1 LKIAQIGEEDG
12 CLNYII
18 ERYSL
23 GFQNGCNVIE
33 HAPGLGGGVAGDN
46 LTGFWIER
54 DLTRAID
61 CRSNTH
67 RLRVGADGG
76 RRLARGNDL
85 LHAASLA
92 GTHGMTNGGISSI
105 LNSDMVSWILKKIL
119 GSKNQRELK
128 RLMPIVRRINEFD
141 EQLKSLSD
149 DALRAKT
156 AVWKEELAKIP
167 DLEDQW
173 RKLDEILPEAFAVVR
188 NAARRLKDRQGSFT
202 VCDQPMTW
210 DMVHFDVQLLGGII
224 LHRGRIA
231 EMATGEGKTLVA
243 TLPLYLNALT
253 GRGAHLVTVNDYL
266 ARRDAEWMGQLYDF
280 LGLTV
285 GCIQHDQEP
294 DVRREQYGM
303 DITYGT
309 NSEFGFDYLR
319 DNGMA
324 TTREQQVQRGY
335 HYAIVDE
342 VDSIL
347 IDEARTPLIISG
359 PATISTHQYDKWKP
373 LIEQLVR
380 KQNMLCNRL
389 ASEAIEKFEQGDV
402 EKGGLL
408 MFRVKLGQPRNK
420 QLLRLMEDPE
430 KRRAIDK
437 AELSFYQDTRKEE
450 LFALK
455 EELFFTIDEKSN
467 EADLSEQGRNFLNPD
482 DPNAFVL
489 PDLINE
495 FTEIDLNP
503 DLSDEEKERAKTERQ
518 QICDAQAER
527 IHNISQLLRA
537 YCLFEKD
544 VQYVIEENKVVIVD
558 EFTGRKMPGR
568 RWSDG
573 LHQAVEA
580 KEGVQI
586 DRETQTLATITIQ
599 NYFRLYQKLAGMTGT
614 AETEAAEFHDI
625 YKLDVNVIPT
635 NRPVARKDY
644 NDRIY
649 KTRREKYNSVIN
661 EIRECHNKQQ
671 PVLVGTVSVEAS
683 ELLGRMLKREKI
695 PHNVLN
701 AKFHMQEA
709 EIVAR
714 AGQPGTVTISTN
726 MAGRGTD
733 IKLGER
739 VPESGGLMVIGTER
753 HEARRIDRQLR
764 GRCARQGDPG
774 SSRFYVSFEDD
785 LMRNFGAA
793 DRMTKI
799 MERFGLEEGQ
809 ELEHRWLNKSVETA
823 QKRVEQRNYLIR
835 KRTLDFDDVMNNQRE
850 VVYTYRNE
858 TIDSEEPRVLIYE
871 VIDEAVPAKVKEY
884 LDVDEPNYAGLIH
897 WVNTTFPLGLTK
909 EKAQFETRTVEDNAR
924 FLIEKIKN
932 AYERKS
938 SHEETTA
945 VKSLERYIILN
956 AIDRL
961 WQEHLYAM
969 DALRE
974 GVYLRGYAQKD
985 PLIEY
990 KTEAYDMFVELM
1002 ANIKNE
1008 VLNNLFRS
1016 TSNLQA
1022 FENFLATLP
1031 QFLLRE
1037 HAPTAPTAD
1046 ALARGRQLQPVGA
1059 TAAVG
1064 GEGDGAGEMTLD
1076 LPIRRSIPKVGRN
1089 EPCPCGSGKKYKNC
1103 CGRVA

>member
-1 LKIAQIGEEDG
+1 M
-12 CLNYII
+12 
-18 ERYSL
+18 
-23 GFQNGCNVIE
+23 
-33 HAPGLGGGVAGDN
+33 VA
-46 LTGFWIER
+46 
-54 DLTRAID
+54 
-61 CRSNTH
+61 
-67 RLRVGADGG
+67 
-76 RRLARGNDL
+76 
-85 LHAASLA
+85 
-92 GTHGMTNGGISSI
+92 
-105 LNSDMVSWILKKIL
+105 WILKKIL

-128 RLMPIVRRINEFD
+128 RLMPTVRRINEFD
-141 EQLKSLSD
+141 EQFKSLSD
-149 DALRAKT
+149 DELRAKT
-156 AVWKEELAKIP
+156 ANWKEEFSKIP
-167 DLEDQW
+167 DLQEQW
-173 RKLDEILPEAFAVVR
+173 KKLDEILPEAFAVVK
-188 NAARRLKDRQGSFT
+188 NAARRLKDRGHSFT
-202 VCDQPMTW
+202 VCDQPMVW
-210 DMVHFDVQLLGGII
+210 DMVHFDVQLLGGIV
-224 LHRGRIA
+224 LHRGRIS

-253 GRGAHLVTVNDYL
+253 GKGAHLVTVNDYL
-266 ARRDAEWMGQLYDF
+266 ARRDAEWMGQIYDF
-280 LGLTV
+280 LGLTI
-285 GCIQHDQEP
+285 GCIQHDQPP
-294 DVRREQYGM
+294 DLRREQYAM

-335 HYAIVDE
+335 NYAIVDE

-359 PATISTHQYDKWKP
+359 PSTVSTHQYDKWKP
-373 LIEQLVR
+373 LVDQLVR
-380 KQNMLCNRL
+380 KQTMLANRL
-389 ASEAIEKFEQGDV
+389 ASEAKELFEQGKD
-402 EKGGLL
+402 EEAGLV
-408 MFRVKLGQPRNK
+408 MFKVKLAQPRNK
-420 QLLRLMEDPE
+420 PLLRMMEDPE
-430 KRRAIDK
+430 KRRMLEK
-437 AELSFYQDTRKEE
+437 AELSFFQDTRKDE

-455 EELFFTIDEKSN
+455 EELFFTIDEKSS
-467 EADLSEQGRNFLNPD
+467 ESDLSEQGRAFLNPD
-482 DPNAFVL
+482 EPDSFVL

-503 DLSDEEKERAKTERQ
+503 SLSDEEKEKAKVERQ
-518 QICDAQAER
+518 QHCDAQAER

-544 VQYVIEENKVVIVD
+544 VAYVIEENKVVIVD
-558 EFTGRKMPGR
+558 EYTGRKMPGR

-599 NYFRLYQKLAGMTGT
+599 NYFRLYHKLAGMTGT
-614 AETEAAEFHDI
+614 ADTEAAEFHDI

-635 NRPVARKDY
+635 NRPVARKDA

-649 KTRREKYNSVIN
+649 KTRREKYNAVIN
-661 EIRECHNKQQ
+661 EIKERHAKSQ

-683 ELLGRMLKREKI
+683 ELLSRMLKREKV

-709 EIVAR
+709 EIVQR
-714 AGQPGTVTISTN
+714 AGQAGTVTISTN

-733 IKLGER
+733 IKLGEGVAER
-739 VPESGGLMVIGTER
+739 GGLFVIGTER
-753 HEARRIDRQLR
+753 HESRRIDRQLR

-774 SSRFYVSFEDD
+774 GSRFYVSFEDE

-809 ELEHRWLNKSVETA
+809 ELEHPWLNKSVETA
-823 QKRVEQRNYLIR
+823 QKRVEQRNYLAR

-858 TIDSEEPRVLIYE
+858 TIDSDDPRKLIYE
-871 VIDEAVPAKVKEY
+871 VIGEAVSAKVSDLLETGADGEEK
-884 LDVDEPNYAGLIH
+884 NYSALLN
-897 WVNTTFPLGLTK
+897 WVYVTFPLGLTR
-909 EKAQFETRTVEDNAR
+909 EKAQFETRSVEENAQ
-924 FLIEKIKN
+924 FLIEKIK
-932 AYERKS
+932 ASYERKS
-938 SHEETTA
+938 SHEEPMA

-969 DALRE
+969 DSLRE
-974 GVYLRGYAQKD
+974 GVYLRSYAQKD

-1008 VLNNLFRS
+1008 VLHNLFRS

-1022 FENFLATLP
+1022 FENFLSTLP

-1037 HAPTAPTAD
+1037 EGPTAPTATAD
-1046 ALARGRQLQPVGA
+1046 ARIRHPVGA
-1059 TAAVG
+1059 MAAVG
-1064 GEGDGAGEMTLD
+1064 GDGNGDGAGEVSID
-1076 LPIRRSIPKVGRN
+1076 LPIRRSLPKVGRN

>member
-1 LKIAQIGEEDG
+1 
-12 CLNYII
+12 
-18 ERYSL
+18 
-23 GFQNGCNVIE
+23 
-33 HAPGLGGGVAGDN
+33 
-46 LTGFWIER
+46 
-54 DLTRAID
+54 
-61 CRSNTH
+61 
-67 RLRVGADGG
+67 
-76 RRLARGNDL
+76 
-85 LHAASLA
+85 
-92 GTHGMTNGGISSI
+92 
-105 LNSDMVSWILKKIL
+105 MVK
-119 GSKNQRELK
+119 
-128 RLMPIVRRINEFD
+128 
-141 EQLKSLSD
+141 
-149 DALRAKT
+149 
-156 AVWKEELAKIP
+156 
-167 DLEDQW
+167 
-173 RKLDEILPEAFAVVR
+173 
-188 NAARRLKDRQGSFT
+188 NAARRLTERQHTFT

-210 DMVHFDVQLLGGII
+210 NMVHFDVQLIGGIV

-266 ARRDAEWMGQLYDF
+266 ARRDAEWMGQLYSF
-280 LGLTV
+280 LGLTC
-285 GCIQHDQEP
+285 GCIQHDQPP
-294 DVRREQYGM
+294 DLRREQYAM

-335 HYAIVDE
+335 NYAIVDE

-359 PATISTHQYDKWKP
+359 PATVSTHQYDRLKP
-373 LIEQLVR
+373 LVDQLVK

-389 ASEAIEKFEQGDV
+389 ASEAKEAFDKGDA
-402 EKGGLL
+402 EEGGRL
-408 MFRVKLGQPRNK
+408 MFKVKLGQPRNK
-420 QLLRLMEDPE
+420 QLLRMMEDPE
-430 KRRAIDK
+430 KRKAIDK
-437 AELSFYQDTRKEE
+437 AELSFYTDTRKEE

-455 EELFFTIDEKSN
+455 EELFFTIDEKSH
-467 EADLSEQGRNFLNPD
+467 EADLSEQGRAFLNPD
-482 DPNAFVL
+482 DPDSFVL
-489 PDLINE
+489 PDLISE
-495 FTEIDLNP
+495 FTDIDLNRT
-503 DLSDEEKERAKTERQ
+503 LSDEEKDRMKTERQ
-518 QICDAQAER
+518 EHCDKQAEQ

-544 VQYVIEENKVVIVD
+544 VAYVVEENKVVIVD
-558 EFTGRKMPGR
+558 EYTGRKMPGR

-599 NYFRLYQKLAGMTGT
+599 NYFRLYHKLAGMTGT
-614 AETEAAEFHDI
+614 ADTEAAEFHDI

-635 NRPVARKDY
+635 NRPVARADA

-649 KTRREKYNSVIN
+649 KTRREKYNAVIN
-661 EIRECHNKQQ
+661 EIKECHARAQ

-683 ELLGRMLKREKI
+683 ELLSRMLKREKI

-701 AKFHMQEA
+701 AKYHMQEA
-709 EIVAR
+709 EIVQR

-733 IKLGER
+733 IKLGDGVASR
-739 VPESGGLMVIGTER
+739 GGLFVIGTER
-753 HEARRIDRQLR
+753 HESRRIDRQLR

-774 SSRFYVSFEDD
+774 GSRFYVSFEDD

-823 QKRVEQRNYLIR
+823 QKRVEQRNYLAR

-858 TIDSEEPRVLIYE
+858 VIDTEDPHKLVYE

-884 LDVDEPNYAGLIH
+884 LGTGAPSEEPNHAGLLH

-909 EKAQFETRTVEDNAR
+909 EKAQFETRTPDENAQ
-924 FLIEKIKN
+924 FLIGKIKE

-938 SHEETTA
+938 SHEEPTA

-1008 VLNNLFRS
+1008 VLHNLFRS

-1022 FENFLATLP
+1022 FENFLSTLP

-1037 HAPTAPTAD
+1037 HAPTAPTANGPIP
-1046 ALARGRQLQPVGA
+1046 GRRPDRIGA
-1059 TAAVG
+1059 AIGENG
-1064 GEGDGAGEMTLD
+1064 GENGDGSEVKLELAPVRREM
-1076 LPIRRSIPKVGRN
+1076 PKSRPQRTVPLRQRQ
-1089 EPCPCGSGKKYKNC
+1089 KFKNC

>member
-1 LKIAQIGEEDG
+1 
-12 CLNYII
+12 
-18 ERYSL
+18 
-23 GFQNGCNVIE
+23 
-33 HAPGLGGGVAGDN
+33 
-46 LTGFWIER
+46 
-54 DLTRAID
+54 
-61 CRSNTH
+61 
-67 RLRVGADGG
+67 
-76 RRLARGNDL
+76 
-85 LHAASLA
+85 
-92 GTHGMTNGGISSI
+92 
-105 LNSDMVSWILKKIL
+105 
-119 GSKNQRELK
+119 
-128 RLMPIVRRINEFD
+128 MPIVRRANEFD
-141 EQLKSLSD
+141 EQFKNLSD
-149 DALRAKT
+149 DELRAKT
-156 AVWKEELAKIP
+156 AAWKQEISKLP
-167 DLEDQW
+167 DIQEQW
-173 RKLDEILPEAFAVVR
+173 KKLDEILPEAFAVVK
-188 NAARRLKDRQGSFT
+188 NAARRLKDRGQTFT
-202 VCDQPMTW
+202 VCDQPMVW
-210 DMVHFDVQLLGGII
+210 DMVHFDVQLLGGIV
-224 LHRGRIA
+224 LHKGRIA

-266 ARRDAEWMGQLYDF
+266 ARRDAEWMGQLYNF

-285 GCIQHDQEP
+285 GCIQQDQEP
-294 DVRREQYGM
+294 DVRREQYAM

-335 HYAIVDE
+335 CYAIVDE

-389 ASEAIEKFEQGDV
+389 ASEAIEKFEQDDV
-402 EKGGLL
+402 EIGGRL
-408 MFRVKLGQPRNK
+408 MFKVKLGQPRNK
-420 QLLRLMEDPE
+420 QLLRMMEDPD

-450 LFALK
+450 LFQLK

-467 EADLSEQGRNFLNPD
+467 EADLSEQGRVFLNPD

-495 FTEIDLNP
+495 FTEIDL
-503 DLSDEEKERAKTERQ
+503 DQTLSPEEKDKKKAERQ
-518 QICDAQAER
+518 QHCDTQAER

-625 YKLDVNVIPT
+625 YKLDVNMIPT
-635 NRPVARKDY
+635 NRPVRRTDS
-644 NDRIY
+644 NDHIY
-649 KTRREKYNSVIN
+649 KTRREKYNAVIK
-661 EIRECHNKQQ
+661 EIKEAHAKTQ
-671 PVLVGTVSVEAS
+671 PVLVGSVSVEAS
-683 ELLGRMLKREKI
+683 ELLSRMLKREKI

-733 IKLGER
+733 IKLGPGVTEL
-739 VPESGGLMVIGTER
+739 GGLKVIGTER

-774 SSRFYVSFEDD
+774 ASRFYVSFEDD

-835 KRTLDFDDVMNNQRE
+835 KRTLDFDDVMNMQRV
-850 VVYTYRNE
+850 VVYTWRNE
-858 TIDSEEPRVLIYE
+858 IIDAEEPRTHIYE

-884 LDVDEPNYAGLIH
+884 LEGEEPNYTGLIH
-897 WVNTTFPLGLTK
+897 WINTTFPLGLTK
-909 EKAQFETRTVEDNAR
+909 EKAQFDTRTVDENGK
-924 FLIEKIKN
+924 FLLEKIKN

-938 SHEETTA
+938 SHEEPTA

-1037 HAPTAPTAD
+1037 EGPTAPTATAD
-1046 ALARGRQLQPVGA
+1046 ARMRHPVGA
-1059 TAAVG
+1059 MAAVG
-1064 GEGDGAGEMTLD
+1064 GDGDGDGAGEVSLD
-1076 LPIRRSIPKVGRN
+1076 LPIRRSLPKVGRN
-1089 EPCPCGSGKKYKNC
+1089 EPCPCGSGKKYKSC
-1103 CGRVA
+1103 CGRMA

>member
-1 LKIAQIGEEDG
+1 
-12 CLNYII
+12 
-18 ERYSL
+18 
-23 GFQNGCNVIE
+23 
-33 HAPGLGGGVAGDN
+33 
-46 LTGFWIER
+46 
-54 DLTRAID
+54 
-61 CRSNTH
+61 
-67 RLRVGADGG
+67 
-76 RRLARGNDL
+76 
-85 LHAASLA
+85 
-92 GTHGMTNGGISSI
+92 
-105 LNSDMVSWILKKIL
+105 MVSWILKKIL
-119 GSKNQRELK
+119 GSKNQREIR
-128 RLMPIVRRINEFD
+128 RLHPIVRSINAFD
-141 EQLKSLSD
+141 EEFKALSD
-149 DALRAKT
+149 DDLRAKT
-156 AVWKEELAKIP
+156 AAWNAELSAI
-167 DLEDQW
+167 EDPAALAG
-173 RKLDEILPEAFAVVR
+173 RLDEILPEAFAVVK
-188 NAARRLKDRQGSFT
+188 NAARRLTERQETFA

-210 DMVHFDVQLLGGII
+210 NMVHFDVQLIGGIV

-243 TLPLYLNALT
+243 TLPLYLNALA

-266 ARRDAEWMGQLYDF
+266 ARRDAEWMGALYSF
-280 LGLTV
+280 LGLSC
-285 GCIQHDQEP
+285 GCIQHDQPP
-294 DVRREQYGM
+294 DLRREQYAM

-359 PATISTHQYDKWKP
+359 PATVSTHQYDRLKP
-373 LIEQLVR
+373 LVDQLVK

-389 ASEAIEKFEQGDV
+389 ASEAKEAF
-402 EKGGLL
+402 EKGDSETGGVL
-408 MFRVKLGQPRNK
+408 MFKVKLGQPRNK
-420 QLLRLMEDPE
+420 QLLRMMEDPE
-430 KRRAIDK
+430 KRKAIDK

-455 EELFFTIDEKSN
+455 EELFFTMDEKSH
-467 EADLSEQGRNFLNPD
+467 EADLSEKGRAFLNPD
-482 DPNAFVL
+482 DPNSFVL
-489 PDLINE
+489 PDLISE
-495 FTEIDLNP
+495 FTDIDLNRT
-503 DLSDEEKERAKTERQ
+503 LSDEEKDRMKNARQ
-518 QICDAQAER
+518 EQCDKQAEQ

-544 VQYVIEENKVVIVD
+544 VAYVVEENKVVIVD
-558 EFTGRKMPGR
+558 EYTGRKMPGR

-599 NYFRLYQKLAGMTGT
+599 NYFRLYHKLAGMTGT
-614 AETEAAEFHDI
+614 AETEANEFHDI
-625 YKLDVNVIPT
+625 YKLDVAVIPT
-635 NRPVARKDY
+635 NRPVARTDA

-649 KTRREKYNSVIN
+649 KTRREKYNAVIN
-661 EIRECHNKQQ
+661 EIKERHAVSQ

-683 ELLGRMLKREKI
+683 ELLSRMLKREKI

-701 AKFHMQEA
+701 AKYHRQEA
-709 EIVAR
+709 EIVQR

-733 IKLGER
+733 IKLGPG
-739 VPESGGLMVIGTER
+739 VPEKGGLYVIGTER
-753 HEARRIDRQLR
+753 HESRRIDRQLR

-774 SSRFYVSFEDD
+774 GTRFYVSFEDD

-809 ELEHRWLNKSVETA
+809 ELEHRWLNRSVETA
-823 QKRVEQRNYLIR
+823 QKRVEQRNYLAR

-858 TIDSEEPRVLIYE
+858 VIDTEDPHKLVYE
-871 VIDEAVPAKVKEY
+871 VIDEAVPAKVQEY
-884 LDVDEPNYAGLIH
+884 LGTGAPSEEPNYAGLLH
-897 WVNTTFPLGLTK
+897 WINTTFPLGLTK
-909 EKAQFETRTVEDNAR
+909 EKAQFDTRTPEENAQ
-924 FLIEKIKN
+924 FLIGKIKE

-938 SHEETTA
+938 SHEEPAA

-990 KTEAYDMFVELM
+990 KTEAYEMFVDLM
-1002 ANIKNE
+1002 ASIKNE
-1008 VLNNLFRS
+1008 VLHNLFRS

-1022 FENFLATLP
+1022 FETFLSTLP
-1031 QFLLRE
+1031 QFLMRE
-1037 HAPTAPTAD
+1037 QAPTAPTANGPLPGRRPESIG
-1046 ALARGRQLQPVGA
+1046 APMGGNGEANENGAEVKLELAPVRR
-1059 TAAVG
+1059 
-1064 GEGDGAGEMTLD
+1064 EM
-1076 LPIRRSIPKVGRN
+1076 PKVGRN

>member
-1 LKIAQIGEEDG
+1 MANLVLKA
-12 CLNYII
+12 
-18 ERYSL
+18 
-23 GFQNGCNVIE
+23 
-33 HAPGLGGGVAGDN
+33 
-46 LTGFWIER
+46 
-54 DLTRAID
+54 
-61 CRSNTH
+61 
-67 RLRVGADGG
+67 
-76 RRLARGNDL
+76 
-85 LHAASLA
+85 
-92 GTHGMTNGGISSI
+92 
-105 LNSDMVSWILKKIL
+105 IL
-119 GSKNQRELK
+119 GSKNQRE
-128 RLMPIVRRINEFD
+128 VRRLKPLVARINDLEEQYQKLSD
-141 EQLKSLSD
+141 EEVRAKSLG
-149 DALRAKT
+149 
-156 AVWKEELAKIP
+156 WKSELANIEDPEELARR
-167 DLEDQW
+167 LNE
-173 RKLDEILPEAFAVVR
+173 LLPEAFALVKDT
-188 NAARRLKDRQGSFT
+188 ARRLWDKSWL
-202 VCDQPMTW
+202 VCDQPVTW
-210 DMVHFDVQLLGGII
+210 NMIHFDVQLMGGIG
-224 LHRGRIA
+224 LHQGKIA

-243 TLPLYLNALT
+243 TCPLYLNALS
-253 GRGAHLVTVNDYL
+253 GRGVHLVTVNDYL
-266 ARRDAEWMGQLYDF
+266 ARRDAEWMGELYRF
-280 LGLTV
+280 LGLSV
-285 GCIQHDQEP
+285 GCIQHDQSPQE
-294 DVRREQYGM
+294 RKAQY
-303 DITYGT
+303 DCDLTYGT

-324 TTREQQVQRGY
+324 TTKEQQVQRGHY
-335 HYAIVDE
+335 YAIVDE

-347 IDEARTPLIISG
+347 IDEARTPLIVSG
-359 PATISTHQYDKWKP
+359 PATVSSHQYDKFKP
-373 LIEQLVR
+373 LVEQLVR
-380 KQNMLCNRL
+380 KQTMMCNRL
-389 ASEAIEKFEQGDV
+389 VSDAKELL
-402 EKGGLL
+402 EKGQIEDAGRLL
-408 MFRVKLGQPRNK
+408 FKVKLGQPRNK
-420 QLLRLMEDPE
+420 GLLRLMEDPE
-430 KRRAIDK
+430 NRKAIDK
-437 AELSFYQDTRKEE
+437 SELSFYQDSRKEE
-450 LFALK
+450 LVALK
-455 EELFFTIDEKSN
+455 EELYFTIDERHQDS
-467 EADLSEQGRNFLNPD
+467 DLSEMGRSFLNPD

-489 PDLINE
+489 PDLITE
-495 FTEIDLNP
+495 FTDIDLDP
-503 DLSDEEKERAKTERQ
+503 QLDQAGKDEAKRLRQ
-518 QICDAQAER
+518 QYCDSQAER

-544 VQYVIEENKVVIVD
+544 VDYVIEENKVIIVD
-558 EFTGRKMPGR
+558 EHTGRKMPGR

-599 NYFRLYQKLAGMTGT
+599 NYFRLYHKLAGMTGT
-614 AETEAAEFHDI
+614 AETEANEFHDI

-635 NRPVARKDY
+635 NQPVRRADA

-649 KTRREKYNSVIN
+649 KTRREKYNAVIN
-661 EIRECHNKQQ
+661 EIREHHANQQ

-683 ELLGRMLKREKI
+683 ELVSRMLKREKI

-701 AKFHMQEA
+701 AKYHRQEA

-714 AGQPGTVTISTN
+714 AGQRGTVTISTN

-733 IKLGER
+733 IKLGDG
-739 VPESGGLMVIGTER
+739 VPDLGGLHVLGTER

-774 SSRFYVSFEDD
+774 ASRFYVSFEDD

-793 DRMTKI
+793 DRMTRI
-799 MERFGLEEGQ
+799 MERFGLGEGQ
-809 ELEHRWLNKSVETA
+809 ELEHPWLNKSVETA
-823 QKRVEQRNYLIR
+823 QKRVEQRNYLAR

-850 VVYTYRNE
+850 VVYTYRND
-858 TIDSEEPRVLIYE
+858 TIDSEEPRTLIYE

-884 LDVDEPNYAGLIH
+884 LGEAHSEESNYSGLLH

-909 EKAQFETRTVEDNAR
+909 EKAQFETRAVEENAQ
-924 FLIEKIKN
+924 FLIEKIKK
-932 AYERKS
+932 AYEAKS
-938 SHEETTA
+938 SHEEPSA

-1008 VLNNLFRS
+1008 VLHNLFRS

-1037 HAPTAPTAD
+1037 HKPTAGANAPD
-1046 ALARGRQLQPVGA
+1046 IRARQPQPAMAMAGPD
-1059 TAAVG
+1059 
-1064 GEGDGAGEMTLD
+1064 GEGEGEVALD
-1076 LPIRRSIPKVGRN
+1076 LPVRRSLPKVGRN

-1103 CGRVA
+1103 CGRTA

>member
-1 LKIAQIGEEDG
+1 M
-12 CLNYII
+12 
-18 ERYSL
+18 
-23 GFQNGCNVIE
+23 
-33 HAPGLGGGVAGDN
+33 
-46 LTGFWIER
+46 
-54 DLTRAID
+54 
-61 CRSNTH
+61 
-67 RLRVGADGG
+67 VG
-76 RRLARGNDL
+76 
-85 LHAASLA
+85 
-92 GTHGMTNGGISSI
+92 
-105 LNSDMVSWILKKIL
+105 WILKKIL
-119 GSKNQRELK
+119 GSKNARELK
-128 RLMPIVRRINEFD
+128 RLSPIVRQINELD
-141 EQLKSLSD
+141 EQFKSLSD
-149 DALRAKT
+149 DELRAKT
-156 AVWKEELAKIP
+156 AAWKDELSKMTDHEA
-167 DLEDQW
+167 QW
-173 RKLDEILPEAFAVVR
+173 RRLDEILPEAFAVAK
-188 NAARRLKDRQGSFT
+188 NAARRLTERQQTFS
-202 VCDQPMTW
+202 VCDQPMSW
-210 DMVHFDVQLLGGII
+210 NMVHFDVQLVGGIV

-266 ARRDAEWMGQLYDF
+266 ARRDAEWMGQLYNF

-285 GCIQHDQEP
+285 GCIQHDQPP
-294 DVRREQYGM
+294 DVRRQQYAM

-359 PATISTHQYDKWKP
+359 PATVSTHQYDKWKP
-373 LIEQLVR
+373 LVEQLVR
-380 KQNMLCNRL
+380 KQNMLCNRI
-389 ASEAIEKFEQGDV
+389 ASEAMEAFEKGEVEQ
-402 EKGGLL
+402 GGLL
-408 MFRVKLGQPRNK
+408 MFKVKLGQPRNK
-420 QLLRLMEDPE
+420 QLLRMMEDPD

-437 AELSFYQDTRKEE
+437 AELSFYTDARKEE

-467 EADLSEQGRNFLNPD
+467 ESDLSEQGREFLNPD

-489 PDLINE
+489 PDLISE
-495 FTEIDLNP
+495 FTEIDLDP
-503 DLSDEEKERAKTERQ
+503 SLPPEEKDRKKADRQ
-518 QICDAQAER
+518 QHCDAQGER

-544 VQYVIEENKVVIVD
+544 VQYVVEENKVVIVD
-558 EFTGRKMPGR
+558 EYTGRKMPGR

-635 NRPVARKDY
+635 NRPVARRDH

-649 KTRREKYNSVIN
+649 KTRREKYNAVIN
-661 EIRECHNKQQ
+661 DIKEHHAKEQ

-683 ELLGRMLKREKI
+683 ELLSRMLKREKI

-714 AGQPGTVTISTN
+714 AGQAGTVTISTN

-733 IKLGER
+733 IKLGSTVADR
-739 VPESGGLMVIGTER
+739 GGLYVLGTER

-774 SSRFYVSFEDD
+774 ASRFYVSFEDD

-809 ELEHRWLNKSVETA
+809 ELEHPWLNKSVETA

-850 VVYTYRNE
+850 VIYTYRNE
-858 TIDSEEPRVLIYE
+858 TIDSADPRQLIYE
-871 VIDEAVPAKVKEY
+871 VIDEAIPAKIKEY
-884 LDVDEPNYAGLIH
+884 VDDSNEADYSGLMH
-897 WVNTTFPLGLTK
+897 WINTTFPLGLTK
-909 EKAQFETRTVEDNAR
+909 EKAQFETRTVEENGQ
-924 FLIEKIKN
+924 FLTGRIKE

-938 SHEETTA
+938 SHEEPSA
-945 VKSLERYIILN
+945 VKGLERYIILN

-974 GVYLRGYAQKD
+974 GVYLRSYAQKD

-990 KTEAYDMFVELM
+990 KTEAYDMFVDLM

-1008 VLNNLFRS
+1008 VLHNLFRS

-1037 HAPTAPTAD
+1037 HAPTAPTAN
-1046 ALARGRQLQPVGA
+1046 APSRVRQPVGA
-1059 TAAVG
+1059 MATVG
-1064 GEGDGAGEMTLD
+1064 ENGDGATEGEVTLD
-1076 LPIRRSIPKVGRN
+1076 LPIRRSLPKVGRN
-1089 EPCPCGSGKKYKNC
+1089 DPCPCGSGKKYKNC

>member
-1 LKIAQIGEEDG
+1 M
-12 CLNYII
+12 
-18 ERYSL
+18 
-23 GFQNGCNVIE
+23 
-33 HAPGLGGGVAGDN
+33 
-46 LTGFWIER
+46 
-54 DLTRAID
+54 
-61 CRSNTH
+61 
-67 RLRVGADGG
+67 VG
-76 RRLARGNDL
+76 
-85 LHAASLA
+85 
-92 GTHGMTNGGISSI
+92 
-105 LNSDMVSWILKKIL
+105 WILKKIL
-119 GSKNQRELK
+119 GSKNQREIK
-128 RLMPIVRRINEFD
+128 RLMPAVRRINELD
-141 EQLKSLSD
+141 EQFKALSD
-149 DALRAKT
+149 DELRAKT
-156 AVWKEELAKIP
+156 AAWQAELAAIP
-167 DLEDQW
+167 ELADQW
-173 RKLDEILPEAFAVVR
+173 TKLDEILPEAFAVVK
-188 NAARRLKDRQGSFT
+188 NAARRLTERQHTFT

-210 DMVHFDVQLLGGII
+210 NMVHFDVQLVGGMV
-224 LHRGRIA
+224 LHRGRIS

-253 GRGAHLVTVNDYL
+253 GKGAHLVTVNDYL
-266 ARRDAEWMGQLYDF
+266 ARRDAEWMGELYRF
-280 LGLTV
+280 LGLTC
-285 GCIQHDQEP
+285 GCIQHDQPP
-294 DVRREQYGM
+294 DVRREQYAM

-335 HYAIVDE
+335 NYAIVDE

-359 PATISTHQYDKWKP
+359 PSTVSTHQYDKWKP
-373 LIEQLVR
+373 LVDQLVR
-380 KQNMLCNRL
+380 KQNMLCNRI
-389 ASEAIEKFEQGDV
+389 ASEAKELFEQGNT
-402 EKGGLL
+402 EEAGLML
-408 MFRVKLGQPRNK
+408 FKVKLGQPRNK
-420 QLLRLMEDPE
+420 PLLRMMEDPE
-430 KRRAIDK
+430 KRKAMDK
-437 AELSFYQDTRKEE
+437 AELQFFQDTRKEE

-467 EADLSEQGRNFLNPD
+467 ESDLSEQGRAFLNPD
-482 DPNAFVL
+482 EPDSFVL
-489 PDLINE
+489 PDLISE
-495 FTEIDLNP
+495 FTEIDLDP
-503 DLSDEEKERAKTERQ
+503 ALSDEEKEKAKVERQ
-518 QICDAQAER
+518 QHCDAQAER

-537 YCLFEKD
+537 YCLFEKE
-544 VQYVIEENKVVIVD
+544 VAYVIEENKVVIVD
-558 EFTGRKMPGR
+558 EYTGRKMPGR

-599 NYFRLYQKLAGMTGT
+599 NYFRLYHKLAGMTGT
-614 AETEAAEFHDI
+614 ADTEAAEFHDI

-635 NRPVARKDY
+635 NRPVARADA

-649 KTRREKYNSVIN
+649 KTRREKYNAVIN
-661 EIRECHNKQQ
+661 EIKECHARSQ

-683 ELLGRMLKREKI
+683 ELLSRMLKREKI

-701 AKFHMQEA
+701 AKYHMQEA
-709 EIVAR
+709 EIVQR

-733 IKLGER
+733 IKLGDGVADR
-739 VPESGGLMVIGTER
+739 GGLFVIGTER
-753 HEARRIDRQLR
+753 HESRRIDRQLR

-774 SSRFYVSFEDD
+774 GSRFYVSFEDD

-809 ELEHRWLNKSVETA
+809 ELEHPWLNKSVETA
-823 QKRVEQRNYLIR
+823 QKRVEQRNYLAR

-858 TIDSEEPRVLIYE
+858 TIDSEDPRKLVYE
-871 VIDEAVPAKVKEY
+871 VIEEAVPGKVRE
-884 LDVDEPNYAGLIH
+884 LLGTSAPGEETNYGPLLN
-897 WVNTTFPLGLTK
+897 WVNVTFPLGLTR
-909 EKAQFETRTVEDNAR
+909 ERAQFETRSVDENAQ
-924 FLIEKIKN
+924 FLIDRIKD

-938 SHEETTA
+938 SHEEPTA

-974 GVYLRGYAQKD
+974 GVYLRSYAQKD

-990 KTEAYDMFVELM
+990 KTEAYEMFVELM

-1008 VLNNLFRS
+1008 VLHNLFRS

-1022 FENFLATLP
+1022 FENFLSTLP

-1037 HAPTAPTAD
+1037 HAPSAPTATGPVP
-1046 ALARGRQLQPVGA
+1046 GRHGERM
-1059 TAAVG
+1059 TASADISDN
-1064 GEGDGAGEMTLD
+1064 GDGSELKLD
-1076 LPIRRSIPKVGRN
+1076 LAPVRREVPKVGRN
-1089 EPCPCGSGKKYKNC
+1089 EPCPCGSGKKFKNC

>member
-1 LKIAQIGEEDG
+1 M
-12 CLNYII
+12 
-18 ERYSL
+18 
-23 GFQNGCNVIE
+23 
-33 HAPGLGGGVAGDN
+33 
-46 LTGFWIER
+46 
-54 DLTRAID
+54 
-61 CRSNTH
+61 
-67 RLRVGADGG
+67 VG
-76 RRLARGNDL
+76 
-85 LHAASLA
+85 
-92 GTHGMTNGGISSI
+92 
-105 LNSDMVSWILKKIL
+105 WILKKIL
-119 GSKNQRELK
+119 GSKNQREIK
-128 RLMPIVRRINEFD
+128 RLMPAVRRINELD
-141 EQLKSLSD
+141 EQFKALSD

-156 AVWKEELAKIP
+156 AAWQVELAAIP
-167 DLEDQW
+167 ELTDQW
-173 RKLDEILPEAFAVVR
+173 AKLGEILPEAFAVVK
-188 NAARRLKDRQGSFT
+188 NAARRLTERQHTFT

-210 DMVHFDVQLLGGII
+210 NMVHFDVQLVGGMV
-224 LHRGRIA
+224 LHRGRIS

-253 GRGAHLVTVNDYL
+253 GKGAHLVTVNDYL
-266 ARRDAEWMGQLYDF
+266 ARRDAEWMGELYRF
-280 LGLTV
+280 LGLSC
-285 GCIQHDQEP
+285 GCIQHDQPP
-294 DVRREQYGM
+294 DLRREQYAM

-335 HYAIVDE
+335 NYAIVDE

-359 PATISTHQYDKWKP
+359 PSTVSTHQYDKWKP
-373 LIEQLVR
+373 LVDQLVR
-380 KQNMLCNRL
+380 KQNMLCNRI
-389 ASEAIEKFEQGDV
+389 ASEAKELF
-402 EKGGLL
+402 EKGETEDAGLML
-408 MFRVKLGQPRNK
+408 FKVKLGQPRNK
-420 QLLRLMEDPE
+420 PLLRMMEDPE
-430 KRRAIDK
+430 KRRAMDK
-437 AELSFYQDTRKEE
+437 AELQFFQDTRKEE

-467 EADLSEQGRNFLNPD
+467 ESDLSEQGRAFLNPD
-482 DPNAFVL
+482 EPDSFVL
-489 PDLINE
+489 PDLISE
-495 FTEIDLNP
+495 FTEIDLDP
-503 DLSDEEKERAKTERQ
+503 ELSDEEKEKAKVERQ
-518 QICDAQAER
+518 QHCDAQAER

-544 VQYVIEENKVVIVD
+544 VAYVIEENKVVIVD
-558 EFTGRKMPGR
+558 EYTGRKMPGR

-599 NYFRLYQKLAGMTGT
+599 NYFRLYHKLAGMTGT
-614 AETEAAEFHDI
+614 ADTEAAEFHDI
-625 YKLDVNVIPT
+625 YKLDVNIIPT
-635 NRPVARKDY
+635 NRPVARADA

-649 KTRREKYNSVIN
+649 KTRREKYNAVIS
-661 EIRECHNKQQ
+661 EIKECHARSQ

-683 ELLGRMLKREKI
+683 ELLSRMLKREKI

-701 AKFHMQEA
+701 AKYHMQEA
-709 EIVAR
+709 EIVQR

-733 IKLGER
+733 IKLGDGVADR
-739 VPESGGLMVIGTER
+739 GGLFVIGTER
-753 HEARRIDRQLR
+753 HESRRIDRQLR

-774 SSRFYVSFEDD
+774 GSRFYVSFEDD

-809 ELEHRWLNKSVETA
+809 ELEHPWLNKSVETA
-823 QKRVEQRNYLIR
+823 QKRVEQRNYLAR

-858 TIDSEEPRVLIYE
+858 TIDSEDPRKLVYE
-871 VIDEAVPAKVKEY
+871 VIEEAVPGKVNE
-884 LDVDEPNYAGLIH
+884 LLGTGAPGEETNYGPLLN
-897 WVNTTFPLGLTK
+897 WVNVTFPLGLNR
-909 EKAQFETRTVEDNAR
+909 ERAQFETRSVEENAQ
-924 FLIEKIKN
+924 FLIEKIKD

-938 SHEETTA
+938 SHEEPTA

-974 GVYLRGYAQKD
+974 GVYLRSYAQKD

-990 KTEAYDMFVELM
+990 KTEAYEMFVELM

-1008 VLNNLFRS
+1008 VLHNLFRS

-1022 FENFLATLP
+1022 FENFLSTLP

-1037 HAPTAPTAD
+1037 HAPSAPTATGPVP
-1046 ALARGRQLQPVGA
+1046 GRHGERMTA
-1059 TAAVG
+1059 SAAVSDN
-1064 GEGDGAGEMTLD
+1064 GEGSELKLD
-1076 LPIRRSIPKVGRN
+1076 LAPVRREVPKVGRN
-1089 EPCPCGSGKKYKNC
+1089 EACPCGSGKKFKNC

>member
-1 LKIAQIGEEDG
+1 M
-12 CLNYII
+12 
-18 ERYSL
+18 
-23 GFQNGCNVIE
+23 
-33 HAPGLGGGVAGDN
+33 
-46 LTGFWIER
+46 
-54 DLTRAID
+54 
-61 CRSNTH
+61 
-67 RLRVGADGG
+67 VG
-76 RRLARGNDL
+76 
-85 LHAASLA
+85 
-92 GTHGMTNGGISSI
+92 
-105 LNSDMVSWILKKIL
+105 WILKKIL
-119 GSKNQRELK
+119 GSKNQRELR
-128 RLMPIVRRINEFD
+128 RLAPIVGRVNEFD
-141 EQLKSLSD
+141 EQFKSLSD
-149 DALRAKT
+149 DGLRAKT
-156 AVWKEELAKIP
+156 SAWKEELSKIP
-167 DLEDQW
+167 TLDDQW
-173 RKLDEILPEAFAVVR
+173 KKLDEILPEAFAVVK
-188 NAARRLKDRQGSFT
+188 NAARRLKERQHTFT
-202 VCDQPMTW
+202 VCDQPMVW
-210 DMVHFDVQLLGGII
+210 DMVHFDVQLLGGIV

-253 GRGAHLVTVNDYL
+253 CRGAHLVTVNDYL
-266 ARRDAEWMGQLYDF
+266 ARRDAEWMGQLYNF
-280 LGLTV
+280 VGLTV

-294 DVRREQYGM
+294 DERREQYAM

-402 EKGGLL
+402 ETGGRL
-408 MFRVKLGQPRNK
+408 MFKVKLGQPRNK
-420 QLLRLMEDPE
+420 QLLRMMEDPD

-437 AELSFYQDTRKEE
+437 AELSFYGDTRKEE
-450 LFALK
+450 LFQLK

-467 EADLSEQGRNFLNPD
+467 EADLSEQGRVFLNPD

-495 FTEIDLNP
+495 FTEIDLDP
-503 DLSDEEKERAKTERQ
+503 ELPQEEKDKKKAERQ
-518 QICDAQAER
+518 QHCDAQAER

-544 VQYVIEENKVVIVD
+544 VQYVIEDNKVVIVD

-625 YKLDVNVIPT
+625 YKLDVNMIPT
-635 NRPVARKDY
+635 NQPVRRTDH

-649 KTRREKYNSVIN
+649 KTRREKYNSVIK
-661 EIRECHNKQQ
+661 EIKESHAKTQ

-683 ELLGRMLKREKI
+683 ELLSRMLKREKI

-733 IKLGER
+733 IKLGLG
-739 VPESGGLMVIGTER
+739 VTDMGGLMVIGTER

-774 SSRFYVSFEDD
+774 ASRFYVSFEDD

-793 DRMTKI
+793 DRMTRI

-835 KRTLDFDDVMNNQRE
+835 KRTLDFDDVMNMQRE

-858 TIDSEEPRVLIYE
+858 VIDSEEPRKLIYE

-884 LDVDEPNYAGLIH
+884 LDVDEPNYTGFVH

-909 EKAQFETRTVEDNAR
+909 EKAQFETRSVDENAQ
-924 FLIEKIKN
+924 FLVEKIKN

-938 SHEETTA
+938 AYEEPTA

-1037 HAPTAPTAD
+1037 HAPTAPTAG
-1046 ALARGRQLQPVGA
+1046 APARARQPQPVGA
-1059 TAAVG
+1059 MAGVVTG
-1064 GEGDGAGEMTLD
+1064 DGDGAGEVSID

>member
-1 LKIAQIGEEDG
+1 M
-12 CLNYII
+12 
-18 ERYSL
+18 
-23 GFQNGCNVIE
+23 
-33 HAPGLGGGVAGDN
+33 VA
-46 LTGFWIER
+46 
-54 DLTRAID
+54 
-61 CRSNTH
+61 
-67 RLRVGADGG
+67 
-76 RRLARGNDL
+76 
-85 LHAASLA
+85 
-92 GTHGMTNGGISSI
+92 
-105 LNSDMVSWILKKIL
+105 WILKKIL

-128 RLMPIVRRINEFD
+128 RLRPIVQRINEFD
-141 EQLKSLSD
+141 EQFKGLSED
-149 DALRAKT
+149 ELRAKT

-167 DLEDQW
+167 EIQDQW
-173 RKLDEILPEAFAVVR
+173 RRLDEILPEAFAVVKS
-188 NAARRLKDRQGSFT
+188 AARRLKERQHVFT
-202 VCDQPMTW
+202 VCDQPMVW
-210 DMVHFDVQLLGGII
+210 DMVHFDVQLLGGIV

-243 TLPLYLNALT
+243 TLPLYLNALA

-266 ARRDAEWMGQLYDF
+266 ARRDAEWMGLLYDF

-294 DVRREQYGM
+294 DVRREQYAM
-303 DITYGT
+303 DIAYGT

-359 PATISTHQYDKWKP
+359 PATISTHQYDKWEP

-389 ASEAIEKFEQGDV
+389 ASEAIEKFEQGEV
-402 EKGGLL
+402 ETGGRL
-408 MFRVKLGQPRNK
+408 MFKVKLGQPRNK
-420 QLLRLMEDPE
+420 QLLRLMEDPD

-437 AELSFYQDTRKEE
+437 AELSFFQDTRKEE
-450 LFALK
+450 LFQLK

-467 EADLSEQGRNFLNPD
+467 EADLSEQGRVFLNPD

-489 PDLINE
+489 PDLISE
-495 FTEIDLNP
+495 FTEIDLDPNLP
-503 DLSDEEKERAKTERQ
+503 DDGKDKKKAERQ
-518 QICDAQAER
+518 QHCDAQAER

-544 VQYVIEENKVVIVD
+544 VQYVIEDNKVVIVD

-614 AETEAAEFHDI
+614 AETEAAEVHDI
-625 YKLDVNVIPT
+625 YKIDVNVIPT
-635 NRPVARKDY
+635 NRPVRRADH

-649 KTRREKYNSVIN
+649 KTRREKYNAV
-661 EIRECHNKQQ
+661 IREIKEAHAKTQ
-671 PVLVGTVSVEAS
+671 PVLVGSVSVEAS
-683 ELLGRMLKREKI
+683 ELISRMLKREKI

-733 IKLGER
+733 IKLGSGVIER
-739 VPESGGLMVIGTER
+739 GGLMVIGTER

-774 SSRFYVSFEDD
+774 ASRFYVSFDDD

-799 MERFGLEEGQ
+799 MYRLALEEGQ
-809 ELEHRWLNKSVETA
+809 ER
-823 QKRVEQRNYLIR
+823 QR
-835 KRTLDFDDVMNNQRE
+835 
-850 VVYTYRNE
+850 
-858 TIDSEEPRVLIYE
+858 
-871 VIDEAVPAKVKEY
+871 
-884 LDVDEPNYAGLIH
+884 
-897 WVNTTFPLGLTK
+897 
-909 EKAQFETRTVEDNAR
+909 
-924 FLIEKIKN
+924 
-932 AYERKS
+932 
-938 SHEETTA
+938 
-945 VKSLERYIILN
+945 
-956 AIDRL
+956 
-961 WQEHLYAM
+961 
-969 DALRE
+969 
-974 GVYLRGYAQKD
+974 
-985 PLIEY
+985 
-990 KTEAYDMFVELM
+990 
-1002 ANIKNE
+1002 
-1008 VLNNLFRS
+1008 
-1016 TSNLQA
+1016 
-1022 FENFLATLP
+1022 
-1031 QFLLRE
+1031 
-1037 HAPTAPTAD
+1037 
-1046 ALARGRQLQPVGA
+1046 
-1059 TAAVG
+1059 
-1064 GEGDGAGEMTLD
+1064 
-1076 LPIRRSIPKVGRN
+1076 RRR
-1089 EPCPCGSGKKYKNC
+1089 
-1103 CGRVA
+1103 R

>member
-1 LKIAQIGEEDG
+1 
-12 CLNYII
+12 
-18 ERYSL
+18 
-23 GFQNGCNVIE
+23 
-33 HAPGLGGGVAGDN
+33 
-46 LTGFWIER
+46 
-54 DLTRAID
+54 
-61 CRSNTH
+61 
-67 RLRVGADGG
+67 
-76 RRLARGNDL
+76 
-85 LHAASLA
+85 
-92 GTHGMTNGGISSI
+92 
-105 LNSDMVSWILKKIL
+105 MVNWILKKL
-119 GSKNQRELK
+119 FGSKNQRELR
-128 RLMPIVRRINEFD
+128 RLAPNVRRINEFD
-141 EQLKSLSD
+141 EQFKSLSD
-149 DALRAKT
+149 DDLRAKT
-156 AVWKEELAKIP
+156 AAWKEELTKISDP
-167 DLEDQW
+167 EEQW
-173 RKLDEILPEAFAVVR
+173 RRLDDILPEAFAVVK
-188 NAARRLKDRQGSFT
+188 NTARRLKERQQSFT

-210 DMVHFDVQLLGGII
+210 DMVHFDVQLVGGMV

-266 ARRDAEWMGQLYDF
+266 ARRDAEWMGQLYGF

-294 DVRREQYGM
+294 DVRRQQYAC

-324 TTREQQVQRGY
+324 TARELQVQRGY
-335 HYAIVDE
+335 HFAIVDE

-389 ASEAIEKFEQGDV
+389 ASEAIELFDRFDTEKTPQFVSKEPADETLAPEVRKLATDVRVHLTDVVGTGKEGKITESDVKFAASQLSPGI
-402 EKGGLL
+402 L
-408 MFRVKLGQPRNK
+408 MFKVKLGQPRNK
-420 QLLRLMEDPE
+420 QLLRMMEDPD
-430 KRRAIDK
+430 KRRAMDK
-437 AELSFYQDTRKEE
+437 AELSFYTDTRKEE
-450 LFALK
+450 LFQLK

-467 EADLSEQGRNFLNPD
+467 DADLSEQGRRFLNPD

-489 PDLINE
+489 PDLISE
-495 FTEIDLNP
+495 FTEIDLDP
-503 DLSDEEKERAKTERQ
+503 ALPDEEKDKRKLERQ
-518 QICDAQAER
+518 QHCDLQAER

-537 YCLFEKD
+537 YCVFEKD
-544 VQYVIEENKVVIVD
+544 VQYVVEENKVVIVD

-625 YKLDVNVIPT
+625 YKLDLNVIPT
-635 NRPVARKDY
+635 NRRVARDDF

-649 KTRREKYNSVIN
+649 KTRREKYNAVIN
-661 EIRECHNKQQ
+661 EIKEHHAKGQ
-671 PVLVGTVSVEAS
+671 PVLVGSVSVEAS
-683 ELLGRMLKREKI
+683 ELLSRMLKREKI

-701 AKFHMQEA
+701 AKYHMQEA

-733 IKLGER
+733 IKLGPG
-739 VPESGGLMVIGTER
+739 VAGMGGLFVLGTER
-753 HEARRIDRQLR
+753 HESRRIDRQLR

-774 SSRFYVSFEDD
+774 ASRFYVSFEDD

-823 QKRVEQRNYLIR
+823 QKRVEQRNYLAR
-835 KRTLDFDDVMNNQRE
+835 KYTLDYDDVMNMQRE
-850 VVYTYRNE
+850 VVYTWRNE
-858 TIDSEEPRVLIYE
+858 VIDTEDPRSEIYE
-871 VIDEAVPAKVKEY
+871 VIDEAVPAKLKEY
-884 LDVDEPNYAGLIH
+884 LDVDEPNYSGLIN
-897 WVNTTFPLGLTK
+897 WVNTTFPLGLNK
-909 EKAQFETRTVEDNAR
+909 DRAEFETRSVDENAQ
-924 FLIEKIKN
+924 FLIGKIKE

-938 SHEETTA
+938 SHEEPTA
-945 VKSLERYIILN
+945 LKSLERYIILN

-974 GVYLRGYAQKD
+974 GIRMHHIAQKD

-990 KTEAYDMFVELM
+990 KTQAYDMFVELM

-1008 VLNNLFRS
+1008 VLHNLFRS
-1016 TSNLQA
+1016 TTNLRA
-1022 FENFLATLP
+1022 FEDFLGSLP

-1037 HAPTAPTAD
+1037 DAPSSPTAGSDIPPTR
-1046 ALARGRQLQPVGA
+1046 ARQPKPLGEN
-1059 TAAVG
+1059 G
-1064 GEGDGAGEMTLD
+1064 DGEGGVPLD
-1076 LPIRRSIPKVGRN
+1076 LPVRRNIPKVGRN
-1089 EPCPCGSGKKYKNC
+1089 EPCPCGSGKKHKNC
-1103 CGRVA
+1103 CGRTA

>member
-1 LKIAQIGEEDG
+1 M
-12 CLNYII
+12 
-18 ERYSL
+18 
-23 GFQNGCNVIE
+23 
-33 HAPGLGGGVAGDN
+33 
-46 LTGFWIER
+46 
-54 DLTRAID
+54 
-61 CRSNTH
+61 
-67 RLRVGADGG
+67 VG
-76 RRLARGNDL
+76 
-85 LHAASLA
+85 
-92 GTHGMTNGGISSI
+92 
-105 LNSDMVSWILKKIL
+105 WILKKIL
-119 GSKNQRELK
+119 GSKNTRELK
-128 RLMPIVRRINEFD
+128 RLHPTVRRINEFD
-141 EQLKSLSD
+141 EQFKSLSD

-156 AVWKEELAKIP
+156 AAWKEELAKLP
-167 DLEDQW
+167 DAMDQW
-173 RKLDEILPEAFAVVR
+173 NKLNEILPEAFAVVK
-188 NAARRLKDRQGSFT
+188 NGARRLTARNETFS

-210 DMVHFDVQLLGGII
+210 NMVHFDVQLVGGMV

-266 ARRDAEWMGQLYDF
+266 ARRDAEWMGQLYNF

-285 GCIQHDQEP
+285 GCIQHDQPPE
-294 DVRREQYGM
+294 VRREQYAK

-359 PATISTHQYDKWKP
+359 PATVSTHQYDKWKP
-373 LIEQLVR
+373 LVEQLVR

-389 ASEAIEKFEQGDV
+389 ASDAMETFEKGEVEQ
-402 EKGGLL
+402 GGLL
-408 MFRVKLGQPRNK
+408 MFKVKLGQPRNK
-420 QLLRLMEDPE
+420 QLLRMMEDPE

-437 AELSFYQDTRKEE
+437 AELSFYTDSRKEE

-467 EADLSEQGRNFLNPD
+467 ESDLSEQGRAFLNPD

-489 PDLINE
+489 PDLISE
-495 FTEIDLNP
+495 FTEIDLDP
-503 DLSDEEKERAKTERQ
+503 SLPPEEKDKKKEERQ
-518 QICDAQAER
+518 QHCDAQGER

-558 EFTGRKMPGR
+558 EYTGRKMPGR

-635 NRPVARKDY
+635 NRPVARKDA
-644 NDRIY
+644 NDHIY
-649 KTRREKYNSVIN
+649 KTRREKYNAVIN
-661 EIRECHNKQQ
+661 EIKEHHANQQ

-683 ELLGRMLKREKI
+683 ELLSRMLKREKI

-714 AGQPGTVTISTN
+714 AGQAGTVTISTN

-733 IKLGER
+733 IKLGAGVADR
-739 VPESGGLMVIGTER
+739 GGLYVLGTER

-774 SSRFYVSFEDD
+774 ASRFYVSFEDD

-793 DRMTKI
+793 DRMTRI

-809 ELEHRWLNKSVETA
+809 ELEHPWLNKSVETA

-850 VVYTYRNE
+850 VIYTYRNE
-858 TIDSEEPRVLIYE
+858 TIDSPEPRQLIYE
-871 VIDEAVPAKVKEY
+871 VIDEAVPVKVRDY
-884 LDVDEPNYAGLIH
+884 VDDSAEPDYSGLIH
-897 WVNTTFPLGLTK
+897 WINTTFPLGLTK
-909 EKAQFETRTVEDNAR
+909 EKAQFETRGVEENGQ
-924 FLIEKIKN
+924 FLIARIKE

-938 SHEETTA
+938 SHEEPTA
-945 VKSLERYIILN
+945 VKGLERYIILN
-956 AIDRL
+956 AVDRL

-974 GVYLRGYAQKD
+974 GVYLRSYAQKD

-1002 ANIKNE
+1002 GNIKNE
-1008 VLNNLFRS
+1008 VLHNLFRS

-1031 QFLLRE
+1031 QFLMRE
-1037 HAPTAPTAD
+1037 HAPAAPTAN
-1046 ALARGRQLQPVGA
+1046 APARARQPV
-1059 TAAVG
+1059 AAMAG
-1064 GEGDGAGEMTLD
+1064 IGENGDGAGEVTLD
-1076 LPIRRSIPKVGRN
+1076 LPARRSLPKVGRN

>member
-1 LKIAQIGEEDG
+1 
-12 CLNYII
+12 
-18 ERYSL
+18 
-23 GFQNGCNVIE
+23 
-33 HAPGLGGGVAGDN
+33 
-46 LTGFWIER
+46 
-54 DLTRAID
+54 
-61 CRSNTH
+61 
-67 RLRVGADGG
+67 
-76 RRLARGNDL
+76 
-85 LHAASLA
+85 
-92 GTHGMTNGGISSI
+92 
-105 LNSDMVSWILKKIL
+105 MVSWILKKIL
-119 GSKNQRELK
+119 GSKNQRELR
-128 RLMPIVRRINEFD
+128 RLAPNVGRINEFD
-141 EQLKSLSD
+141 EQFKSLSD

-156 AVWKEELAKIP
+156 AAWKEELSKIP
-167 DLEDQW
+167 DVQDQW
-173 RKLDEILPEAFAVVR
+173 KKLDEILPEAFAVVK
-188 NAARRLKDRQGSFT
+188 NAARRLKERQQTFT
-202 VCDQPMTW
+202 VCDQPMVW
-210 DMVHFDVQLLGGII
+210 DMVHFDVQLLGGIV

-266 ARRDAEWMGQLYDF
+266 ARRDAEWMGQLYNF

-294 DVRREQYGM
+294 DERREQYAM

-380 KQNMLCNRL
+380 KQNMLCNRI

-402 EKGGLL
+402 EIGGRL
-408 MFRVKLGQPRNK
+408 MFKVKLGQPRNK
-420 QLLRLMEDPE
+420 QLLRMMEDPD
-430 KRRAIDK
+430 KRRAVDK

-467 EADLSEQGRNFLNPD
+467 EADLSEQGRAFLNPD

-495 FTEIDLNP
+495 FTEIDLDQTLP
-503 DLSDEEKERAKTERQ
+503 PEEKDKKKAERQ
-518 QICDAQAER
+518 QHCDAQAER

-544 VQYVIEENKVVIVD
+544 VQYVIEDNKVVIVD

-625 YKLDVNVIPT
+625 YKLDVNMIPT
-635 NRPVARKDY
+635 NRPIRRTDY

-649 KTRREKYNSVIN
+649 KTRREKYNAVIK
-661 EIRECHNKQQ
+661 EIREAHTKNQ
-671 PVLVGTVSVEAS
+671 PVLVGSVSVESS
-683 ELLGRMLKREKI
+683 ELLSRMLKREKI

-733 IKLGER
+733 IKLGPGVTEL
-739 VPESGGLMVIGTER
+739 GGLKVIATER

-774 SSRFYVSFEDD
+774 ASRFYVSFEDD

-835 KRTLDFDDVMNNQRE
+835 KRTLDFDDVMNMQRE

-858 TIDSEEPRVLIYE
+858 VIDSEEPRKLIFE
-871 VIDEAVPAKVKEY
+871 VIDEAVPSKVKEY
-884 LDVDEPNYAGLIH
+884 LDVDEPNYTGLVH

-909 EKAQFETRTVEDNAR
+909 EKAQFETRSVDENAQ
-924 FLIEKIKN
+924 FLIGKIKD
-932 AYERKS
+932 AYQRKS
-938 SHEETTA
+938 SHEEPTA

-1031 QFLLRE
+1031 QFLMRE
-1037 HAPTAPTAD
+1037 HAPTAPTASAD
-1046 ALARGRQLQPVGA
+1046 ARMRQPVGA
-1059 TAAVG
+1059 MAGVAAG
-1064 GEGDGAGEMTLD
+1064 DGDGDGEGEVSID
-1076 LPIRRSIPKVGRN
+1076 LPVRRSIPKVGRN